1 MVFSLVGWTF
11 GEIIAV
17 MGVIGL
23 PGLFALMT
31 VESLGLPPL
40 PSEVILP
47 FAGVLLAEGTLYF
60 SWPAV
65 ILVSLVGSLTGAALA
80 YELGRWG
87 GPMVIH
93 RWGRRVGLSDR
104 DLHRAEEF
112 FAHRGEYT
120 VLVARMIPLLRAY
133 ISYPAGAAQMDR
145 RIFLGLT
152 AVGTLP
158 FIVAMVYIG
167 TVLGK
172 NISVLQSYFTVLDV
186 VVVIGVAGGVAA
198 YLLRARRASRETPTA

>member
-93 RWGRRVGLSDR
+93 R
-104 DLHRAEEF
+104 
-112 FAHRGEYT
+112 
-120 VLVARMIPLLRAY
+120 
-133 ISYPAGAAQMDR
+133 
-145 RIFLGLT
+145 
-152 AVGTLP
+152 
-158 FIVAMVYIG
+158 
-167 TVLGK
+167 
-172 NISVLQSYFTVLDV
+172 
-186 VVVIGVAGGVAA
+186 
-198 YLLRARRASRETPTA
+198 

>member
-1 MVFSLVGWTF
+1 VVFSLVGWTF